1 MELEE
6 LQSAWTQMSDE
17 LNHQKK
23 LTNQIILDMT
33 KQKYQNKFSSISKYE
48 TLGAVVCFAIAFFVL
63 LNFVK
68 LDTWYLQICGV
79 LTLLFL
85 IVLPAM
91 VLTTLKR
98 IKNIDIVNGSYKENL
113 KFYLK
118 TKNRLLRLQQI
129 GIAVGFIGL
138 LFIVPV
144 TSKIISNK
152 NVFLTSLKTG
162 QYVVFTITLIVM
174 VFFCRWAY
182 NGYLKVTKSAQDLI
196 QELE

>member
-33 KQKYQNKFSSISKYE
+33 KQKYQHKFSTITKYE
-48 TLGAVVCFAIAFFVL
+48 TLGAVVCFAVAFFVL
-63 LNFVK
+63 LNFGK
-68 LDTWYLQICGV
+68 LDTWYLQICGL
-79 LTLLFL
+79 LTLSFL

-91 VLTTLKR
+91 VLTILKR
-98 IKNIDIVNGSYKENL
+98 IKNIDILNGSYKENL

-152 NVFLTSLKTG
+152 NVFLTSLKTE
-162 QYVVFTITLIVM
+162 QYVVFTVTLIVM

-182 NGYLKVTKSAQDLI
+182 KGYLKVTQSAQELI

>member
-33 KQKYQNKFSSISKYE
+33 KQKYQNKFTTITKYE
-48 TLGAVVCFAIAFFVL
+48 TIGAVVCFAIALFVL
-63 LNFVK
+63 LNFGK

-79 LTLLFL
+79 LTLSFL
-85 IVLPAM
+85 IVLPTM

-98 IKNIDIVNGSYKENL
+98 IKNIDILNGSYKENL
-113 KFYLK
+113 KLYLK

-152 NVFLTSLKTG
+152 NVFLTSLKTE
-162 QYVVFTITLIVM
+162 QYVVFTVTIIVM

-182 NGYLKVTKSAQDLI
+182 KGYLKVTQSAQELI

>member
-33 KQKYQNKFSSISKYE
+33 KQKYQNKFTTITKYE
-48 TLGAVVCFAIAFFVL
+48 TIGAVVCFAIALFVL
-63 LNFVK
+63 INFGK

-79 LTLLFL
+79 LTLSFL
-85 IVLPAM
+85 IVLPVM
-91 VLTTLKR
+91 VLTTLKK
-98 IKNIDIVNGSYKENL
+98 IKNIDILKGSYKENL

-129 GIAVGFIGL
+129 GIGVGFVGL

-152 NVFLTSLKTG
+152 NVFLTNLKTE

-182 NGYLKVTKSAQDLI
+182 KGYVKVTQSAQELI

>member
-33 KQKYQNKFSSISKYE
+33 KKKYQNKFSTITKYE

-63 LNFVK
+63 LNFGK

-79 LTLLFL
+79 LTLSFL

-91 VLTTLKR
+91 VLTTLKK
-98 IKNIDIVNGSYKENL
+98 IKNIDILNGSYKENL

-129 GIAVGFIGL
+129 GMAVGFIGL

-152 NVFLTSLKTG
+152 NVFITNLKTE
-162 QYVVFTITLIVM
+162 QYVVFTVTLIVM
-174 VFFCRWAY
+174 LFFFRWAY
-182 NGYLKVTKSAQDLI
+182 KGYIKVTQSAQELI

>member
-1 MELEE
+1 MKLEE

-33 KQKYQNKFSSISKYE
+33 KQKYQNKFSTITKYE
-48 TLGAVVCFAIAFFVL
+48 TLGAVVCFAIALFVL
-63 LNFVK
+63 LNFGK
-68 LDTWYLQICGV
+68 LDTWYLQVCGV
-79 LTLLFL
+79 LTLSFL
-85 IVLPAM
+85 IVLPTM

-98 IKNIDIVNGSYKENL
+98 IKNIDILNGSYKENL

-152 NVFLTSLKTG
+152 NVFLTNLKTE
-162 QYVVFTITLIVM
+162 QYVVFAVTLIVM

-182 NGYLKVTKSAQDLI
+182 KGYLKVTQSAQELI

>member
-6 LQSAWTQMSDE
+6 LQSSWTQMSDE

-33 KQKYQNKFSSISKYE
+33 KQKYQNKFSTITKYE
-48 TLGAVVCFAIAFFVL
+48 TFGAVVCFAIALFVL
-63 LNFVK
+63 LNFGE

-79 LTLLFL
+79 LTLSFL
-85 IVLPAM
+85 IILPAM

-98 IKNIDIVNGSYKENL
+98 IKNIDILNGSYKENL

-152 NVFLTSLKTG
+152 NVFLTNLKTE
-162 QYVVFTITLIVM
+162 QYVIFALTLIVM

-182 NGYLKVTKSAQDLI
+182 KGYVKVTQSAQELI

>member
-6 LQSAWTQMSDE
+6 LKSAWTQMSDE

-33 KQKYQNKFSSISKYE
+33 KQKYQNKFTTITKYE
-48 TLGAVVCFAIAFFVL
+48 TLGAVVCFVVAFFVL
-63 LNFVK
+63 LNYSK
-68 LDTWYLQICGV
+68 LDTWYLQVCGV
-79 LTLLFL
+79 LTLSFL
-85 IVLPAM
+85 IVLPVM

-98 IKNIDIVNGSYKENL
+98 LKNIDILNGSYKENL

-118 TKNRLLRLQQI
+118 TKNRLLRLQKI
-129 GIAVGFIGL
+129 GIAVGFIAL
-138 LFIVPV
+138 FFIVPV

-152 NVFLTSLKTG
+152 NVFLTSLKTE
-162 QYVVFTITLIVM
+162 QYIVFAITLIIM

-182 NGYLKVTKSAQDLI
+182 NGYLKVTQSAQELI

>member
-6 LQSAWTQMSDE
+6 LKSAWTQMSDE

-33 KQKYQNKFSSISKYE
+33 KQKYQNKFTTITKYE
-48 TLGAVVCFAIAFFVL
+48 TLGAVVCFVVAFFVL
-63 LNFVK
+63 LNYSK
-68 LDTWYLQICGV
+68 LDTWYLQVCGV
-79 LTLLFL
+79 LTLSFL
-85 IVLPAM
+85 IVLPVM

-98 IKNIDIVNGSYKENL
+98 LKNIDILNGSYKENL

-118 TKNRLLRLQQI
+118 TKNRLLRLQKI
-129 GIAVGFIGL
+129 GIAVGFIAL
-138 LFIVPV
+138 FFIVPV

-152 NVFLTSLKTG
+152 NVFLTSLKTE
-162 QYVVFTITLIVM
+162 QHIVFAITLIIM

-182 NGYLKVTKSAQDLI
+182 NGYLKVTRSAQELLQDL
-196 QELE
+196 E

>member
-33 KQKYQNKFSSISKYE
+33 KQKYQNKFSTITKYE

-63 LNFVK
+63 LNFGK

-79 LTLLFL
+79 LTLSFL

-98 IKNIDIVNGSYKENL
+98 IKNIDILNGSYKENL

-129 GIAVGFIGL
+129 GMAVGFIGL

-152 NVFLTSLKTG
+152 NVFITNLKTE
-162 QYVVFTITLIVM
+162 QYVVFTVTLIVM
-174 VFFCRWAY
+174 VFFFRWAY
-182 NGYLKVTKSAQDLI
+182 KGYIKVTQSAQELI

>member
-6 LQSAWTQMSDE
+6 LKSAWTQMSDE

-33 KQKYQNKFSSISKYE
+33 KQKYQNKFTTITKYE
-48 TLGAVVCFAIAFFVL
+48 TLGAVVCFVVAFFVL
-63 LNFVK
+63 LNFGK
-68 LDTWYLQICGV
+68 LDTWYLQVCGL
-79 LTLLFL
+79 LTLSFL
-85 IVLPAM
+85 IVLPVM

-98 IKNIDIVNGSYKENL
+98 LKNIDILNGSYKENL

-118 TKNRLLRLQQI
+118 TKNRLLRLQKI
-129 GIAVGFIGL
+129 GITIGFIGL
-138 LFIVPV
+138 FFIVPV

-152 NVFLTSLKTG
+152 NVFLTSLKTE
-162 QYVVFTITLIVM
+162 QHIVFAITLIIM

-182 NGYLKVTKSAQDLI
+182 NGYLKVTRSAQELLQDL
-196 QELE
+196 E

>member
-33 KQKYQNKFSSISKYE
+33 KQKYQNKFTTITKYE
-48 TLGAVVCFAIAFFVL
+48 TIGAVVCFAIALFVL
-63 LNFVK
+63 INFGK

-79 LTLLFL
+79 LTLSFL
-85 IVLPAM
+85 IVLPVM
-91 VLTTLKR
+91 VLTTLKK
-98 IKNIDIVNGSYKENL
+98 IKNIDILNGSYKENL

-118 TKNRLLRLQQI
+118 TKNRLLRLQQV
-129 GIAVGFIGL
+129 GIAVGFVGL

-152 NVFLTSLKTG
+152 NVFLTSLKTE
-162 QYVVFTITLIVM
+162 QYVIFAITMIAM
-174 VFFCRWAY
+174 VFFCKWAY
-182 NGYLKVTKSAQDLI
+182 KGYVKVTQSAQELI

>member
-6 LQSAWTQMSDE
+6 LQSAWVQMSEE
-17 LNHQKK
+17 LSHQKK
-23 LTNQIILDMT
+23 LTNQLILDMT
-33 KQKYQNKFSSISKYE
+33 KQKYQNKFSTITKYE
-48 TLGAVVCFAIAFFVL
+48 SIGAVVCFAVAFFVL
-63 LNFVK
+63 LDFGK

-79 LTLLFL
+79 LTLSFL
-85 IVLPAM
+85 IVLPVM
-91 VLTTLKR
+91 VLTTLKK
-98 IKNIDIVNGSYKENL
+98 IKNIDILNGSYKENL

-129 GIAVGFIGL
+129 GIAVGFVGL

-152 NVFLTSLKTG
+152 NVFLTSLKTE
-162 QYVVFTITLIVM
+162 QYVVFAITIIAM
-174 VFFCRWAY
+174 VFFCKWAY
-182 NGYLKVTKSAQDLI
+182 KGYVKVTQSAQELI

>member
-6 LQSAWTQMSDE
+6 LQSAWTQISDE

-33 KQKYQNKFSSISKYE
+33 KQRYQNKFSTITKYE
-48 TLGAVVCFAIAFFVL
+48 TLGAVVCFVIALFVL
-63 LNFVK
+63 LNFGK

-79 LTLLFL
+79 LTLSFL
-85 IVLPAM
+85 IILPAM

-98 IKNIDIVNGSYKENL
+98 IKNIDILNGSYKENL

-152 NVFLTSLKTG
+152 NVFLTSLKTE
-162 QYVVFTITLIVM
+162 QIVVFTITLIVM

-182 NGYLKVTKSAQDLI
+182 KGYVKVTQSAQELI

>member
-33 KQKYQNKFSSISKYE
+33 KQKYQHKFSTITKYE
-48 TLGAVVCFAIAFFVL
+48 TLGAVVCFAVAFFVL
-63 LNFVK
+63 LNFGK
-68 LDTWYLQICGV
+68 LDTWYLQICGL
-79 LTLLFL
+79 LTLSFL

-98 IKNIDIVNGSYKENL
+98 IKNIDILNGSYKENL

-152 NVFLTSLKTG
+152 NVFLTSLKTE
-162 QYVVFTITLIVM
+162 QYVVFTVTIIVM
-174 VFFCRWAY
+174 VFFCRLAY
-182 NGYLKVTKSAQDLI
+182 KGYLKVTQSAQELI

>member
-33 KQKYQNKFSSISKYE
+33 KQKYQNKFSTITKYE
-48 TLGAVVCFAIAFFVL
+48 TLGAVVCFAIALFVL
-63 LNFVK
+63 LNFGK

-79 LTLLFL
+79 LTLSFL
-85 IVLPAM
+85 IVLPTM

-98 IKNIDIVNGSYKENL
+98 IKNIDILNGSYKENL

-152 NVFLTSLKTG
+152 NVFLTNLKTE
-162 QYVVFTITLIVM
+162 QYVVFAVTLIVM

-182 NGYLKVTKSAQDLI
+182 KGYLKVTQSAQELI

>member
-6 LQSAWTQMSDE
+6 LKSAWTQMSDE

-33 KQKYQNKFSSISKYE
+33 KQKYQNKFTTITKYE
-48 TLGAVVCFAIAFFVL
+48 TLGAVVCFVVAFFVL
-63 LNFVK
+63 LNFSK
-68 LDTWYLQICGV
+68 LDTWYLQVCGV
-79 LTLLFL
+79 LTLSFL
-85 IVLPAM
+85 IVLPVM

-98 IKNIDIVNGSYKENL
+98 LKNIDILNGSYKENL

-118 TKNRLLRLQQI
+118 TKNRLLRLQKI
-129 GIAVGFIGL
+129 GIAVGFIAL
-138 LFIVPV
+138 FFIVPV

-152 NVFLTSLKTG
+152 NVFLTSLKTE
-162 QYVVFTITLIVM
+162 QYIVFAITLIIM

-182 NGYLKVTKSAQDLI
+182 NGYLKITQSAQELI